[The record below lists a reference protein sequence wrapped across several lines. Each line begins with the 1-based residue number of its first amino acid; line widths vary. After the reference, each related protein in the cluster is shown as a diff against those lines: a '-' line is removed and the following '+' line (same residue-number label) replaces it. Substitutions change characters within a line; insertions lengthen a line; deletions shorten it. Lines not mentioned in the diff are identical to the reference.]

1 MPVIPEKIPPAPP
14 ADASQAPAL
23 WEGALDEAKS
33 LVGVALRRTGQTW
46 NTEAAPDSVRHFCW
60 ALGDDNPLF
69 CDAAHGAASRWQ
81 SALAPGCFLYTID
94 TTVVA
99 PKLRGIQWLYGGT
112 DWEWYR
118 PIRHRDSFTVR
129 ARLLDAV
136 EKQGGKAKNFII
148 QTGEVL
154 YTNQRGELVC
164 RALGSTARV
173 PRARAKDGLGYAAR
187 DTHRYTA
194 EELEH
199 IAHAIET
206 EELRGAAPR
215 YWEDLDV
222 GSMVQPMLKGPL
234 NITDMICWYSGGGH
248 SYQAHRRATLY
259 RKRHPAD
266 AYVDAKTGAQDS
278 PARGHAEQ
286 AMAREVGMPG
296 GYDVGPQRI
305 SWIGQLMTNW
315 MGDDGFLRRLNVS
328 VRRPNIFG
336 DLSWCRARIADK
348 RVDEGAYLV
357 DLEVFVENQLG
368 DITARGTA
376 VVELPSRGADA
387 IRREPDMPAVGQAQD
402 QQTLSGKSR

>member
-1 MPVIPEKIPPAPP
+1 MSPTDEPTDPPAQ
-14 ADASQAPAL
+14 ARDDTSQAPAL
-23 WEGALDEAKS
+23 WEGALDEARS
-33 LVGVALRRTGQTW
+33 LVGVDLRRTGQTW

-60 ALGDDNPLF
+60 GLGDDNPLF
-69 CDAAHGAASRWQ
+69 CDPAYGQGTRWR

-112 DWEWYR
+112 DWEWFR

-136 EKQGGKAKNFII
+136 EKRGGKARAFII

-154 YTNQRGELVC
+154 YTNQHGELVC
-164 RALGSTARV
+164 RALGHTART
-173 PRARAKDGLGYAAR
+173 PRAKASGGLKYEAR
-187 DTHRYTA
+187 ETHRYSP

-206 EELRGAAPR
+206 EELRGAVPR
-215 YWEDLDV
+215 HWEDVEV
-222 GSMVQPMLKGPL
+222 GSWVQPMLKGPL

-248 SYQAHRRATLY
+248 SYQAHRRAQMH

-266 AYVDAKTGAQDS
+266 AYVNPETGAQDS
-278 PARGHAEQ
+278 AARGHTEGR
-286 AMAREVGMPG
+286 MAREVGMPG

-305 SWIGQLMTNW
+305 SWLGQLMTNW
-315 MGDDGFLRRLNVS
+315 MGDDGFLRRLSVQ

-336 DLSWCRARIADK
+336 DVSWCKARVADK
-348 RVDEGAYLV
+348 RIDDGAHVV
-357 DLEVFVENQLG
+357 DLELTVVNQLG
-368 DITARGTA
+368 ETTAQGSA
-376 VVELPSRGADA
+376 VVELPSRTA
-387 IRREPDMPAVGQAQD
+387 PA
-402 QQTLSGKSR
+402 SR

>member
-1 MPVIPEKIPPAPP
+1 MNEQPKTPESSEALAPTT
-14 ADASQAPAL
+14 QTPAL
-23 WEGALDEAKS
+23 WEGALEEARS
-33 LVGVALRRTGQTW
+33 LIGVDLRRTGQTW

-60 ALGDDNPLF
+60 GLGDENPLF
-69 CDAAHGAASRWQ
+69 CDPAHGAKSQWNA
-81 SALAPGCFLYTID
+81 ALAPGCFLYTID

-112 DWEWYR
+112 DWEWYK

-129 ARLLDAV
+129 ARLLEAV

-154 YTNQRGELVC
+154 YTNQHGELVC
-164 RALGSTARV
+164 RALGHTART
-173 PRARAKDGLGYAAR
+173 PRAKARDGLKYEAR
-187 DTHRYTA
+187 ETHRYTP

-199 IAHAIET
+199 IAHAVER

-215 YWEDLDV
+215 FWDEVEV
-222 GSMVQPMLKGPL
+222 GASVQPMLKGPL

-248 SYQAHRRATLY
+248 SYQSHRRATMH

-278 PARGHAEQ
+278 AARGHTESK
-286 AMAREVGMPG
+286 MARDVGMPG
-296 GYDVGPQRI
+296 SYDVGPQRI
-305 SWIGQLMTNW
+305 SWVGQLMTNW
-315 MGDDGFLRRLNVS
+315 MGDDGFLRKLNVS

-336 DLSWCRARIADK
+336 DVSWCRAKIVDK
-348 RVDEGAYLV
+348 RIEEGAHLV

-368 DITARGTA
+368 EVTAKGTA
-376 VVELPSRGADA
+376 VVELPARGVAA
-387 IRREPDMPAVGQAQD
+387 SA
-402 QQTLSGKSR
+402 